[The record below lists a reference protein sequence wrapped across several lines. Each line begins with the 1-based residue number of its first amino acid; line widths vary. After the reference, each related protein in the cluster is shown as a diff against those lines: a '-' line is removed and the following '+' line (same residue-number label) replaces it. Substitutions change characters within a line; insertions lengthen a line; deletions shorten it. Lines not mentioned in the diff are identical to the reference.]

1 MNSKSLTG
9 YEIGPRIA
17 KSHRLFLSNT
27 QGHLFLESETSRL
40 TADKAMSRR
49 NREKGGEQM
58 QFECIIY
65 EKEKEEGI
73 AVIKL
78 NRPQVM
84 NAMNKQLWLDFQ
96 AALEDVQ
103 KDPDMKVLIVT
114 GEGRA
119 FSTGADLKESK
130 NRTVEQYRDYLVELQ
145 ETSRKII
152 RFEKPTIAAVNGYA
166 LGSGYELALACDIR
180 IAADE
185 AQIGS
190 PEARVTSSVTGG
202 AMRLVQDLIGPG
214 KAKELLFTAEVIDG
228 KEAER
233 IGLVNKS
240 VPLERLMDEAREMAQ
255 KIARNSSFS
264 ITMIKRGLNMARGEV
279 SLEALMDFE
288 MEACLACVFTKE
300 RQDSLKAFEERKKI
314 K

>member
-1 MNSKSLTG
+1 M
-9 YEIGPRIA
+9 E
-17 KSHRLFLSNT
+17 F
-27 QGHLFLESETSRL
+27 
-40 TADKAMSRR
+40 D
-49 NREKGGEQM
+49 
-58 QFECIIY
+58 CIIY
-65 EKEKEEGI
+65 EKKRGI
-73 AVIKL
+73 ATIKL
-78 NRPQVM
+78 NRPEVL

-96 AALEDVQ
+96 VALDDV
-103 KDPDMKVLIVT
+103 KNDPETKVLIIT

-130 NRTVEQYRDYLVELQ
+130 DRSIEDYRDYLVELQ

-180 IAADE
+180 IAAEE

-190 PEARVTSSVTGG
+190 PEARVNSSVTGG

-214 KAKELLFTAEVIDG
+214 RAKELLFTAEYIDG

-240 VPLERLMDEAREMAQ
+240 VPLQQLMQAAREMAE
-255 KIARNSSFS
+255 KIAKNSSFS
-264 ITMIKRGLNMARGEV
+264 IAMIKKGFNLARGEV

-288 MEACLACVFTKE
+288 IEACLACVSTKE
-300 RQDSLKAFEERKKI
+300 RQESLKEFEDRKRS
-314 K
+314 